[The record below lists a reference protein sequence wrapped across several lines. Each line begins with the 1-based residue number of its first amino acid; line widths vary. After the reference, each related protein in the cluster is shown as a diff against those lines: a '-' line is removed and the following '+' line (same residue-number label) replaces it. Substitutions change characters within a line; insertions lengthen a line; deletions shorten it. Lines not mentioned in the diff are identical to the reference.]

1 MKTRYIVGLFLVGA
15 SVLSSC
21 SDFTE
26 IDQKGMN
33 LLSTTDQ
40 LEMLLN
46 QEYNIRI
53 ADIQRVCGSV
63 QYYPGNVGTVLADPV
78 KTTTQILLKY
88 DEAGHALEQV
98 DLTSSD
104 SYYANCYNYIGTVAN
119 PILSLVDAATGSE
132 EKKTALKAEALTIR
146 AYFHWLAAVK
156 FTKAYDPATAD
167 SEKSIAYVLETQD
180 IKQPTEQLT
189 QKEVYEYILA
199 DLDAAIELNALPQSA
214 VNRMR
219 FNAACPHAIKA
230 HVLMYMQQ
238 PGEAAKEAQKALAV
252 NSSVS
257 DYAHYCTEAPSSAG
271 ILVKTFETPQLALAQ
286 DYFTDTD
293 VEFFSWLT
301 PRYYERYEQK
311 NIQKDWFAT
320 YHTVMWMGS
329 WETTSQV
336 VKGALE
342 SMFGVTE
349 GSMSYGV
356 QGNGRV
362 GRINLSVP
370 QMYLILAENA
380 IDNNLIDDAMDYL
393 DKIRVGRF
401 FPEDYH
407 ALKGSVTTKTEAI
420 GMLRKVAHG
429 ENVFN
434 IYDFITLKRWTL
446 LDDYKEDISWTYSG
460 TTYTLKPESTI
471 WVFPFPKNLMEKNGN
486 FEHNYPVTQN

>member
-63 QYYPGNVGTVLADPV
+63 QYYPGNVGTVLANPV

-257 DYAHYCTEAPSSAG
+257 DYANYCTEAPSSAG

-286 DYFTDTD
+286 DYFTDAD
-293 VEFFSWLT
+293 
-301 PRYYERYEQK
+301 
-311 NIQKDWFAT
+311 
-320 YHTVMWMGS
+320 HTVMWMGS
-329 WETTSQV
+329 WETTSQMV
-336 VKGALE
+336 IGSLE
-342 SMFGVTE
+342 GMFGVTE

>member
-63 QYYPGNVGTVLADPV
+63 QYYPGNVGTVLANPV

-180 IKQPTEQLT
+180 IKQPIEQLT

-257 DYAHYCTEAPSSAG
+257 DYANYCTEAPSSAG

-320 YHTVMWMGS
+320 YHTMMWMGS

-356 QGNGRV
+356 QGNGA
-362 GRINLSVP
+362 SD
-370 QMYLILAENA
+370 E
-380 IDNNLIDDAMDYL
+380 
-393 DKIRVGRF
+393 
-401 FPEDYH
+401 
-407 ALKGSVTTKTEAI
+407 
-420 GMLRKVAHG
+420 
-429 ENVFN
+429 
-434 IYDFITLKRWTL
+434 
-446 LDDYKEDISWTYSG
+446 
-460 TTYTLKPESTI
+460 
-471 WVFPFPKNLMEKNGN
+471 
-486 FEHNYPVTQN
+486 